1 MRPADN
7 EATNNQKEPLMKLV
21 QVTALLAIEDGGSPD
36 VLLDYAYEFGVT
48 VLEWNER
55 PMTAVPED
63 PKKAKAKAKKAKPK
77 LELAP
82 KPKNSNYKGRPR
94 PSDKL
99 LRRALWL
106 RYAQGKT
113 FPEVG
118 EVLGVARATAS
129 RYVRWGEEAGL
140 EASETGEP
148 PAAS

>member
-1 MRPADN
+1 M
-7 EATNNQKEPLMKLV
+7 MKLI
-21 QVTALLAIEDGGSPD
+21 QVTALLATEDEDASALQD
-36 VLLDYAYEFGVT
+36 FAYEFGVT
-48 VLEWNER
+48 ILEWNER
-55 PMTAVPED
+55 PMTAVAEKP
-63 PKKAKAKAKKAKPK
+63 AKAKKAKPK
-77 LELAP
+77 
-82 KPKNSNYKGRPR
+82 KGNYKGRPR

-99 LRRALWL
+99 MRRALWL

-129 RYVRWGEEAGL
+129 RYVHWGEEAGL